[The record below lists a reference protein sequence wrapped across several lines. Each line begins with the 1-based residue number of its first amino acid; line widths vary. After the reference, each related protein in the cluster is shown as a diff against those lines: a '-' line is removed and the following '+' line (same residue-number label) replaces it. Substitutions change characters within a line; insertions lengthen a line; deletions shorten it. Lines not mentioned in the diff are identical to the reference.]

1 MESVKQKL
9 NKINIFFLSLLPLA
23 LASGPAI
30 IEVITFIIILNFFI
44 LRKPINFDKKEIYL
58 FGCYFILVLSS
69 LISEFRFHS
78 LQSSIPLIRIVLLY
92 YVFKYYFSTDL
103 EKILKYTI
111 LVISLTFLILIFD
124 TLFQYSLGYSFFGTE
139 IISENR
145 IVMHFRDEAIMGGYL
160 SKTIPIFFGIWIT
173 RFKNYDLKFNI
184 SILILIIMAV
194 FSTLLTNER
203 SASFFLIG
211 FILIFVFFS
220 NLKNIYKFLLI
231 LFLGFI
237 VIFSLLSVQSLKERY
252 IDNTLQEFF
261 GENDHTISNQI
272 KKLRKNDED
281 LSSSIDKKKTK
292 KVFIFSTAHEAHI
305 RTAYNMFSNNY
316 FFGVGPNNF
325 RYLCAEKRYGIYA
338 ERGCSTHP
346 HHILSQILAETG
358 LIGLTFYL
366 LALAYLVLVLLKQ
379 FISKNMSNNKICL
392 YSFYFF
398 ILMPIMPSGNIFTN
412 WYLFSITLPFFY
424 LRFNK

>member
-44 LRKPINFDKKEIYL
+44 LRKPINFEKKEIYL
-58 FGCYFILVLSS
+58 FGCYFALVFSS

-78 LQSSIPLIRIVLLY
+78 LQSSISLIRIVLLY
-92 YVFKYYFSTDL
+92 YVFKYYFNTDL

-111 LVISLTFLILIFD
+111 FVISFTFIILIFD
-124 TLFQYSLGYSFFGTE
+124 TLFQYNFGYSFFGTE
-139 IISENR
+139 MISENR

-160 SKTIPIFFGIWIT
+160 SKTIPIFIGIWIA
-173 RFKNYDLKFNI
+173 RFKNYNLKSNI
-184 SILILIIMAV
+184 FILSLIMMSV

-211 FILIFVFFS
+211 FILIFLFFS
-220 NLKNIYKFLLI
+220 NLRNIYKFLLI
-231 LFLGFI
+231 LFLGSG
-237 VIFSLLSVQSLKERY
+237 VIFSLLNVPSLKERY
-252 IDNTLQEFF
+252 IDSTLQELF
-261 GENDHTISNQI
+261 GENDSKISNQI
-272 KKLRKNDED
+272 KILRENNKDI
-281 LSSSIDKKKTK
+281 SSSLDKKKTT

-325 RYLCAEKRYGIYA
+325 RYLCAEDRYGIYA

-366 LALAYLVLVLLKQ
+366 LALGYLVLVLLKQ
-379 FISKNMSNNKICL
+379 FIFKNMSNNKICL

>member
-30 IEVITFIIILNFFI
+30 IEVITFIIIFNFFI
-44 LRKPINFDKKEIYL
+44 LRKPINFEKKEIYL
-58 FGCYFILVLSS
+58 FGCYFTLVFSS

-78 LQSSIPLIRIVLLY
+78 LQSSISLIRIVLLY
-92 YVFKYYFSTDL
+92 YVFKYYFYTDL

-111 LVISLTFLILIFD
+111 LVISFTFVILIFD
-124 TLFQYSLGYSFFGTE
+124 TLFQYNFSYSFFGTE
-139 IISENR
+139 MTSENR

-160 SKTIPIFFGIWIT
+160 SKTIPILFGIWIT
-173 RFKNYDLKFNI
+173 RFKNYDLKSNI
-184 SILILIIMAV
+184 SILSLIIMAV

-211 FILIFVFFS
+211 FILIFLFFS
-220 NLKNIYKFLLI
+220 NLKNIYKFSLI
-231 LFLGFI
+231 LFLGSG
-237 VIFSLLSVQSLKERY
+237 VIFSLLNVPSLKERY
-252 IDNTLQEFF
+252 IDSTLQEFF
-261 GENDHTISNQI
+261 GENDNIISSEI
-272 KKLRKNDED
+272 KILRKNDND
-281 LSSSIDKKKTK
+281 TSSSLDKKKTT

-325 RYLCAEKRYGIYA
+325 RYLCAENRYGIYA

-358 LIGLTFYL
+358 LIGLIFYL

-379 FISKNMSNNKICL
+379 FISKNMSYNKICM

-412 WYLFSITLPFFY
+412 WYLYSIALPFFY
-424 LRFNK
+424 LRFEK